1 MMDHGMAGMGAYMVL
16 FTVLLVALLVL
27 AETATVWLIR
37 NMMRQ
42 PQVGRAESKG
52 TPAPEGPA

>member
-1 MMDHGMAGMGAYMVL
+1 MMDHGMAGMGVYLVL

-27 AETATVWLIR
+27 AVTATVWLIR

-42 PQVGRAESKG
+42 PGVGRAESEG
-52 TPAPEGPA
+52 PPAP

>member
-1 MMDHGMAGMGAYMVL
+1 MMDHGMAGMGVYMVL

-27 AETATVWLIR
+27 AVTATVWLVR

-42 PQVGRAESKG
+42 PRVGRAESKG
-52 TPAPEGPA
+52 TPAP

>member
-1 MMDHGMAGMGAYMVL
+1 MMDHGMAGIGVYMVL

-27 AETATVWLIR
+27 AVTATVWLVR

-42 PQVGRAESKG
+42 PRVGRAESKG
-52 TPAPEGPA
+52 TPAP